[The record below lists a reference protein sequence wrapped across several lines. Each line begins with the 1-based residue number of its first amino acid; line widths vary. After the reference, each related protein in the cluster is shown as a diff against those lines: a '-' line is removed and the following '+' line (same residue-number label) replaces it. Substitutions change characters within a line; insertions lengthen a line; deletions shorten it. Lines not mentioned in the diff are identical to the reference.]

1 MFGSRHVKTRQRVE
15 ELAPDGRATASCCA
29 SVIVCL
35 PMLLRSLA
43 RPALLARH
51 LPRHSTI
58 LTRAMSIT
66 HLDNTAQL
74 DGILGKSKDKLSVR
88 LAKRFARILS

>member
-1 MFGSRHVKTRQRVE
+1 MFGFRHVKTRQRVE
-15 ELAPDGRATASCCA
+15 ELAPAGRATCCA
-29 SVIVCL
+29 SVIVYL
-35 PMLLRSLA
+35 AMLLRSLA
-43 RPALLARH
+43 RPALIARQ
-51 LPRHSTI
+51 LPRHSTL

-88 LAKRFARILS
+88 RAKRFARVLS